1 MNRAGYP
8 GAEVHFDNLLSS
20 GLVIFQMFT
29 LDEWT
34 ESMFLVRKS
43 TKTSNFDGFFM
54 LVVYVGA
61 FFVVNLV
68 TAIQFY
74 YYNNLKSVRKLKDT
88 KK

>member
-1 MNRAGYP
+1 
-8 GAEVHFDNLLSS
+8 
-20 GLVIFQMFT
+20 
-29 LDEWT
+29 
-34 ESMFLVRKS
+34 
-43 TKTSNFDGFFM
+43 M